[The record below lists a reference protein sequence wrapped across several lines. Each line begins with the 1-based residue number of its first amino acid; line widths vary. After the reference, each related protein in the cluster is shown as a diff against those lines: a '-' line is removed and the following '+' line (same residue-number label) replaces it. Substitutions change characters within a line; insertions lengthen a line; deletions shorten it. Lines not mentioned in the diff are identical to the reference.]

1 MNKESVAEE
10 VVVVVVVYVMVVVV
24 LRIAVMPLPLMINA
38 KRVVRVVIMTSRRSQ
53 LVNK

>member
-10 VVVVVVVYVMVVVV
+10 VVVVVVYVMVVVV
-24 LRIAVMPLPLMINA
+24 LRIAVMILPLMINA
-38 KRVVRVVIMTSRRSQ
+38 RRVVRVIIMTSRRAQ